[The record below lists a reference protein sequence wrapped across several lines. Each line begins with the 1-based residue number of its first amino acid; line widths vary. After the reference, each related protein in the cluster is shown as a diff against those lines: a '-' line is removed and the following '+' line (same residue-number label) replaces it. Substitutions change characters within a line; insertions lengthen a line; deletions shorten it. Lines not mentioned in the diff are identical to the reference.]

1 MSYVVFLL
9 AALGL
14 VVTWRR
20 TWRFLLPVYLTIG
33 LTTIENVVFYG
44 TPRFRAPIEPLL
56 VLLAGGL
63 LWWVAGVYHRMR
75 AQHTRFPSQSEAIEL
90 GASEMPG

>member
-20 TWRFLLPVYLTIG
+20 KWRYLLPVYLTIG
-33 LTTIENVVFYG
+33 LTILENVAFYG
-44 TPRFRAPIEPLL
+44 SPRFRAPIEPLL
-56 VLLAGGL
+56 VVLVGGS
-63 LWWVAGVYHRMR
+63 LWWASGVYREMRMQR
-75 AQHTRFPSQSEAIEL
+75 ARLQPPSEAIEAGMGGEL
-90 GASEMPG
+90 S